1 MISLQKE
8 EISQLLE
15 ENLQINHIS
24 KEKFGEVNTPEFLIQ
39 EMLDKIPKNV
49 WKDPMKKWL
58 DPATGIGS
66 FQMLVYER
74 LLKGLVTWEP
84 NLVKRHNHIIQNML
98 FMCEI
103 NDKNV
108 KKAKKIFGEKANI
121 KKCDFLDTKYPDFT
135 HKKFDVIL
143 GNPPFNASQEYTTK
157 KGGGNALWPDFVE
170 KSLSL
175 LEPNGVLVF
184 VHPSSWRKPE
194 KKDESNKESLFKKMS
209 RDYHIEYLEIHS
221 KPEGLKTFGV
231 QTRYDWYV
239 LKNMASNKKTLVK
252 DETGQIQELDLHKWD
267 FLPNCF
273 YNEVKRLLSNKD
285 TLEVIYSR
293 NQFGS
298 DNEWTSE
305 TESKEFNLP
314 LIHSTPIDGPRIY
327 WTNTTNPPVKNPVEM
342 FGQKKVIF
350 GESGINNVI
359 LDMDGKYGMTQG
371 AIGLKIDDEK
381 HGIYLKEA
389 LESQEFERILKA
401 MNFGNFRIDWRI
413 FLYFRKDFYKMLKGV
428 GKSKKSRENNKIE
441 ISRKRS
447 KKSQNNKTRKK

>member
-1 MISLQKE
+1 MIPLQKD
-8 EISQLLE
+8 EISRLLE
-15 ENLQINHIS
+15 KNLEINPIS

-39 EMLDKIPKNV
+39 DMLEKIPKNV
-49 WKDPMKKWL
+49 WKDPSKKWL

-103 NDKNV
+103 NDKNL

-121 KKCDFLDTKYPDFT
+121 KKCDFLDTKYPNFEIKT
-135 HKKFDVIL
+135 FDVIL
-143 GNPPFNASQEYTTK
+143 GNPPFNASQEYTKK
-157 KGGGNALWPDFVE
+157 KGGGDSLWPDFVE
-170 KSLSL
+170 KCLSL
-175 LEPNGVLVF
+175 LEPNGLLVF
-184 VHPSSWRKPE
+184 VHPSTWRKPE
-194 KKDESNKESLFKKMS
+194 KKDDDDSNKITLFKKMS

-221 KPEGLKTFGV
+221 KSDGLKTFGV

-239 LKNMASNKKTLVK
+239 IKNMISNKKTLLK

-273 YNEVKRLLSNKD
+273 YSEVKRLLSNKD

-305 TESKEFNLP
+305 SESKEFNLQ

-327 WTNTTNPPVKNPVEM
+327 WTNTKNPPVKNPVEM

-359 LDMDGKYGMTQG
+359 LDMEGKYGMTQG

-381 HGIYLKEA
+381 HGNSLKEA
-389 LESQEFERILKA
+389 LESLEFERILKA

-413 FLYFRKDFYKMLKGV
+413 FLYFRKDFYKHL
-428 GKSKKSRENNKIE
+428 GKSKKSRENSK
-441 ISRKRS
+441 KY